1 VRPCHGV
8 IHPIMRL
15 MQKPIA
21 TPNFR
26 GKSPSTAPET
36 VESNMSD
43 YQLKQALCQGEF
55 CLGSWITLA
64 HPAIAEIMARA
75 GFAWLAVDLEHS
87 VVTIR
92 EAEELIRVI
101 ELCGVVPLVRLS
113 VNDPVQI
120 KRVMDAGAHGVIVP
134 MVNTAA
140 QAEQAVA
147 AVSYPPRGR
156 RGVGLARA
164 QGYGC
169 NFEGY
174 RQWLQQEAVV
184 IVQVEHIQAVENL
197 PEILAVEGV
206 DGFMVGP
213 YDLSGSL
220 GVPGEWNHPHMLAAM
235 ARIRDLGGASDKAAG
250 IHVIEPDPEAARQKM
265 AEGYRL
271 IAYSLDIR
279 LLDRACRQGLEAIG
293 SFKK

>member
-1 VRPCHGV
+1 
-8 IHPIMRL
+8 
-15 MQKPIA
+15 
-21 TPNFR
+21 
-26 GKSPSTAPET
+26 
-36 VESNMSD
+36 MSD
-43 YQLKQALCQGEF
+43 HRLKQALRQGEL

-64 HPAIAEIMARA
+64 HPAIAEIMAKA
-75 GFAWLAVDLEHS
+75 GFSWLAVDLEHS
-87 VVTIR
+87 VITIR

-101 ELCGVVPLVRLS
+101 ELCGVVPLVRLAA
-113 VNDPVQI
+113 NDPVQI
-120 KRVMDAGAHGVIVP
+120 KRVMDAGAYGVIVP
-134 MVNTAA
+134 MVNTAT

-147 AVSYPPRGR
+147 SVFYPPRGR

-174 RQWLQQEAVV
+174 QEWLQQEAVV

-197 PEILAVEGV
+197 QEILAVEGV

-220 GVPGEWNHPHMLAAM
+220 GVPGKWAHPHMVEAM
-235 ARIRDLGGASDKAAG
+235 ARIREIGGASDKAAG
-250 IHVIEPDPEAARQKM
+250 IHVVEPDPGAARQKM
-265 AEGYRL
+265 AEGYRF

-279 LLDRACRQGLEAIG
+279 LLDCACRQGLETIG
-293 SFKK
+293 SLKK